1 MTNICFSVPCLLD
14 VMQIEL
20 VNMDLY
26 AAQREAIHSDKKKP
40 QCGLKLGSFCVNK
53 QGPSLL
59 REKCR
64 LKLQVERNLDTH
76 LSHDGKYL
84 VLNGINVSE
93 QIKCWYHDA
102 AAVYYLVTL

>member
-1 MTNICFSVPCLLD
+1 MINICFSVPCLLD

-40 QCGLKLGSFCVNK
+40 QCGLKLGTFCVNK

-76 LSHDGKYL
+76 LNRDSKY
-84 VLNGINVSE
+84 
-93 QIKCWYHDA
+93 
-102 AAVYYLVTL
+102 

>member
-26 AAQREAIHSDKKKP
+26 AAQREAAFSDNKKP
-40 QCGLKLGSFCVNK
+40 QCTLKLGSFYVNK
-53 QGPSLL
+53 QGPSFL

-76 LSHDGKYL
+76 LSHDGKGL
-84 VLNGINVSE
+84 VLKCVN
-93 QIKCWYHDA
+93 IK
-102 AAVYYLVTL
+102 VNFTL

>member
-26 AAQREAIHSDKKKP
+26 AAQREAAYSDDKKP
-40 QCGLKLGSFCVNK
+40 QCTLKLGSFYVNK
-53 QGPSLL
+53 RGPSFL

-76 LSHDGKYL
+76 LNHDGKYL
-84 VLNGINVSE
+84 EHKDVNV
-93 QIKCWYHDA
+93 K
-102 AAVYYLVTL
+102 VKFTV